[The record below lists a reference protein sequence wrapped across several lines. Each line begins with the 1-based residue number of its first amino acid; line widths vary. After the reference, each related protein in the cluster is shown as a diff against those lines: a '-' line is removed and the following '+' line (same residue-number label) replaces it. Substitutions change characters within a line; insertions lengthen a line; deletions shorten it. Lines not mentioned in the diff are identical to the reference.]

1 MWALRALMNAW
12 QMYIIIIVYVL
23 QLCPGAWT
31 QLSSIGLITCAGRP
45 KCLKCERVLTCFHEY
60 VSALVLEATGCSHYT
75 PWNKASGCILES
87 PCLSVCSLSGVSFW
101 VFKFR
106 PEDVLWTTQ
115 PFVNQTCFI
124 WLTKPEKNTPDTGT
138 WLWCCHVFVSLPF
151 WKQFEQLGQ
160 TDLLIFVFPC

>member
-87 PCLSVCSLSGVSFW
+87 PCLSVLSLGCLSGCSSFVQKMSCEPLNLLWTKLVSFGWRSQKKKHQTLGLGCGVAMYLW
-101 VFKFR
+101 VYHSENSLNSLAR
-106 PEDVLWTTQ
+106 L
-115 PFVNQTCFI
+115 TC
-124 WLTKPEKNTPDTGT
+124 
-138 WLWCCHVFVSLPF
+138 
-151 WKQFEQLGQ
+151 
-160 TDLLIFVFPC
+160 